1 VTKDNVTK
9 SEQAQANV
17 VAEQSEEVAQVILS
31 SSSQRRTSLRN
42 SLTEITSEIK
52 TAMMIWY
59 TFMDAE
65 TSGFNRSKLRDT
77 PCK

>member
-65 TSGFNRSKLRDT
+65 TSGFNRSKSRDT